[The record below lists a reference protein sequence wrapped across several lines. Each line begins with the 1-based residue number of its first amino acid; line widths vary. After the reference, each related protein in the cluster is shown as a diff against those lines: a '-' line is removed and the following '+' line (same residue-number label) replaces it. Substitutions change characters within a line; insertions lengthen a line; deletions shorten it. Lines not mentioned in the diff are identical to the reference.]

1 MNIRTLVAPLVAG
14 VCGLALITLT
24 PRLTECAAGG
34 CVSERRDE
42 NDRRA
47 AREGTGNAGQAAQGA
62 GVRTSGRVGAFVS
75 TARGRDH
82 HGDGEEDRCMDDR
95 HDL

>member
-24 PRLTECAAGG
+24 PRLTAQQPPAP
-34 CVSERRDE
+34 
-42 NDRRA
+42 
-47 AREGTGNAGQAAQGA
+47 QAQPQGA

-75 TARGRDH
+75 TARGGDH